1 MKLSLLKLNIAVL
14 GLTLSSLAAAKIN
27 SQPKLGTVS
36 STVSIDKLDL
46 ESKIEF
52 EQPPGSGGTTSVDR
66 YKSTPSQKIQDYKK
80 QEFKKIDLQ
89 KLARG
94 GVHGGGGD
102 ASEIGI
108 NEIRG
113 DILKWIEKGGPSAFK
128 EFPLEINLETY
139 IERMT
144 QVLQPHAVVI
154 GFVNTQQE
162 NTTNDPEMR
171 VYVNGQ
177 PKQCRG
183 FVSEKDQRPHILC
196 NSDRYPKGG
205 ADQYKLIHHE
215 FAGLVGVERNDGASS
230 DYVFSNQLTD
240 FLVPEVVYRL
250 ALKPQVTDSS
260 LPGPYNCDEG
270 KTISASDPGIIM
282 CDLNGPEGT
291 DNFLIR
297 VPDKTGRCSKANLNS
312 ITGFYIDINTDVM
325 DGGRTVSKSLSIR
338 DTNTN
343 AYLYQVGMDK
353 HSNTASFSVRLTGG
367 KAFYGICRPYN

>member
-250 ALKPQVTDSS
+250 ALKPQVTDSIVLARVGNGGRRKIDSVDRLAMLRQHRRAVSGPGRAIQHPVTRLYITSNKVIS
-260 LPGPYNCDEG
+260 LPVR
-270 KTISASDPGIIM
+270 AHHAGI
-282 CDLNGPEGT
+282 
-291 DNFLIR
+291 
-297 VPDKTGRCSKANLNS
+297 
-312 ITGFYIDINTDVM
+312 
-325 DGGRTVSKSLSIR
+325 
-338 DTNTN
+338 
-343 AYLYQVGMDK
+343 VG
-353 HSNTASFSVRLTGG
+353 L
-367 KAFYGICRPYN
+367 